1 LHVIRENDLVLFY
14 DGKRRKYVRTVRVG
28 DRLET
33 DLGYIDMQAAIGKEV
48 GSTVST
54 SKGVRFYLLKPTLT
68 DLIFTFR
75 RPTQVIYPKD
85 AGLILLEADIRPGM
99 KVVEVGTG
107 SGFLTAI
114 LSEYVGPEGR
124 VYTYEYRREF
134 LLAAKRNL
142 SRHGLGSNVE
152 FKLKDATRGID
163 ERDVDVVVIDIAD
176 PWNVLRH
183 AWEALKPSGR
193 FASFSPTYN
202 QVEKT
207 CIEASKVG
215 FIMLHTFEVL
225 VRDIISDETRTR
237 PASRMIAHTGF
248 VTVGRK
254 AVPPEE
260 S

>member
-1 LHVIRENDLVLFY
+1 MSTIREGDLVLFY
-14 DGKRRKYVRTVRVG
+14 DGRKRKYIRTVRGG

-33 DLGYIDMQAAIGKEV
+33 DLGYVDMQAVMGKQV
-48 GSTVST
+48 GEAVST
-54 SKGVRFYLLKPTLT
+54 SKGARFYLLKPTLI
-68 DLIFTFR
+68 DLIFSFR

-99 KVVEVGTG
+99 RIVEVGTG

-152 FKLKDATRGID
+152 FKLKDATEGID
-163 ERDVDVVVIDIAD
+163 EQDVDVVVIDIAE
-176 PWNVLRH
+176 PWRVLRH
-183 AWEALKPSGR
+183 AWSALKPSGR
-193 FASFSPTYN
+193 FVSFSPTYN

-207 CIEASKVG
+207 CVEASRVG

-225 VRDIISDETRTR
+225 VRDIVSDETRTR

-254 AVPPEE
+254 VLPSERR
-260 S
+260 